1 MEDQVVKETEE
12 ENIKKSSEIP
22 TASKQN
28 NSETNGNII
37 VKMVSQRTA
46 TTSGT
51 RPSKR
56 ANQNPSIGEMS
67 IGIASLSAGNSVDQ
81 VDYALENVD
90 ETKSS
95 THTHARTSRGKIVS
109 VVAASPNES
118 NLNDPLDRADRDST
132 SNKAVASV
140 NSIRVDLNECG
151 VSECGGSR
159 LDSRR
164 STSCTTYNKSLLGV
178 DLEACSASII
188 SEKSMNPSVSA
199 LAGSI
204 K

>member
-1 MEDQVVKETEE
+1 MEDQLAKETEE
-12 ENIKKSSEIP
+12 ENIKKISEIP
-22 TASKQN
+22 LTTLSKQDN
-28 NSETNGNII
+28 PGSNGNII
-37 VKMVSQRTA
+37 VKMVSQRTS
-46 TTSGT
+46 TSGS

-95 THTHARTSRGKIVS
+95 ATTARTSQAKIVR
-109 VVAASPNES
+109 VVASSNTF

-188 SEKSMNPSVSA
+188 SEKSMNPSISA